1 MNNFCLK
8 ARSENGYGFLRSRL
22 KTGLDRGKWHFL
34 VWNRKPGGTT
44 PPKIF
49 GSTLSSE
56 IVPKKSAMMRMIWR
70 SHEIEALVQTVYP
83 YAWASNSSLSG
94 RLWLSNP
101 SPPGTAKMSS
111 AGVFDRYKVVP
122 YIRIYLSRHAIFR
135 EAREPSCVKGFWEI
149 IRLASQKD
157 LTKGGK
163 IISYPASNDKD
174 FQHAHWEKPIDR
186 ISVEFPEKNQHSFPN
201 NPFTVVLCSLILQRC
216 IRNYYS
222 LLLYSRNSNVNA
234 PPRVKG
240 GGGGK
245 GTQGKFW

>member
-1 MNNFCLK
+1 MHEFINLVT
-8 ARSENGYGFLRSRL
+8 RS
-22 KTGLDRGKWHFL
+22 
-34 VWNRKPGGTT
+34 
-44 PPKIF
+44 
-49 GSTLSSE
+49 
-56 IVPKKSAMMRMIWR
+56 
-70 SHEIEALVQTVYP
+70 
-83 YAWASNSSLSG
+83 
-94 RLWLSNP
+94 
-101 SPPGTAKMSS
+101 
-111 AGVFDRYKVVP
+111 
-122 YIRIYLSRHAIFR
+122 FR
-135 EAREPSCVKGFWEI
+135 EERESSSVKGFWEI

-186 ISVEFPEKNQHSFPN
+186 ISVEFPQKNQHSFPN

-245 GTQGKFW
+245 GHSRKVLVKVYSSPDPVWNKIVYFATLLKSSLREHLFFWF